1 MPDILEGLHY
11 RLLFSSLLAVII
23 ICDSIA
29 RPASLGF
36 LHFFVKLKKG
46 YSADLMSVK
55 SGIKK
60 VSAFIFFVGS
70 WKVHES
76 VFI

>member
-1 MPDILEGLHY
+1 MPDIPEGLHY

-29 RPASLGF
+29 WPASLGF

-46 YSADLMSVK
+46 NSADLMSVK

-60 VSAFIFFVGS
+60 VSAFIFL
-70 WKVHES
+70 
-76 VFI
+76 